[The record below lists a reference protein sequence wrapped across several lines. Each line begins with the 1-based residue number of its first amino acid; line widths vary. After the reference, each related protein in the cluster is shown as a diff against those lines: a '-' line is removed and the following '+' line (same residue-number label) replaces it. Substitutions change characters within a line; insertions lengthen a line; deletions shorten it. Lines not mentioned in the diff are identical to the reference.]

1 MYEIGGEYI
10 PTNRLF
16 ALQGYHPASFG
27 SHEKLSILRAH
38 RQLRSKA
45 HLFFKRMDYGSDIS
59 AMLWKKYQHV
69 QIQKQLDL
77 SHAIDLG
84 GEEGGLSGSD
94 EEVDSPDMKTLKRL
108 NIDNYFAVKKKR
120 REGVKGGQSMKAPE
134 KFSRDI
140 HKKSSDM
147 KKYILYNYI
156 FEIYKKSIDD
166 FNQCEALEDIKPLIQ
181 RNIHQY
187 LITNNFMTYPKSER
201 LFQDDVHNIFSF
213 VAHFIDNRKIKLF
226 VRYMLSDGL
235 ERYGIV
241 LGHPVF
247 PGLPMWIFDACRL
260 VAENPKLYL
269 LYSTD
274 TRNVSKW
281 FGHLV
286 SLTNMSNLLYLKI
299 ERDNPEINTTLIFL
313 HLVGIFTHNMND
325 PINRQGMKYQGNILQ
340 RTTFENVKNQLS
352 KMAKSR
358 ADFDTLNNF
367 ISSTTMC
374 VPRPTGTN
382 SFGIV
387 INP

>member
-1 MYEIGGEYI
+1 
-10 PTNRLF
+10 
-16 ALQGYHPASFG
+16 
-27 SHEKLSILRAH
+27 
-38 RQLRSKA
+38 
-45 HLFFKRMDYGSDIS
+45 
-59 AMLWKKYQHV
+59 
-69 QIQKQLDL
+69 
-77 SHAIDLG
+77 
-84 GEEGGLSGSD
+84 
-94 EEVDSPDMKTLKRL
+94 
-108 NIDNYFAVKKKR
+108 
-120 REGVKGGQSMKAPE
+120 
-134 KFSRDI
+134 
-140 HKKSSDM
+140 
-147 KKYILYNYI
+147 
-156 FEIYKKSIDD
+156 
-166 FNQCEALEDIKPLIQ
+166 
-181 RNIHQY
+181 
-187 LITNNFMTYPKSER
+187 MTYPKSER